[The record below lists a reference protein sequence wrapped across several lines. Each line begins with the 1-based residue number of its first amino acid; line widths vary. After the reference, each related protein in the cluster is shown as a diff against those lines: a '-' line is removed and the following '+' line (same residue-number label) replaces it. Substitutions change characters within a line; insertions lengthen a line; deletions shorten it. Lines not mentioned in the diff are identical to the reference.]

1 MRIGTDSNWAHVAS
15 GWFHGA
21 AVRTDGSLWT
31 WGRNNRGALGQG
43 DTVDRLS
50 PTRVGTGND
59 WALVAAGI
67 DLTVAVK
74 TDGTMWAWG
83 ANTNGQLCMAG
94 SADRLVPTQVGTAN
108 TWSRAHRDVLS
119 APYHGIMAIQTDGSL
134 WGCGQNEGGAL
145 GMGHSSPVATMTR
158 EATNATNWAR
168 IVTYRLNSAAIKTDG
183 TLWTAGGNELGKLG
197 RTCTVVPC
205 NRFGQESTGATHWIR
220 AAHGGWHLNALR
232 SDGTLWSVGE
242 DNGGLLW
249 QGTVMNRSTWVQAAG
264 TGFVDL
270 GVWYYASLA
279 LKSDGSRWGAGYN
292 TSPTHNL
299 SLGIG
304 VTSTFVTSNGA
315 TGPHFAVN
323 PTTCLP

>member
-1 MRIGTDSNWAHVAS
+1 VRIGTDSNWAHVAS

-31 WGRNNRGALGQG
+31 WGRNNRGALGHG

-145 GMGHSSPVATMTR
+145 GMGHSSPVATMAR
-158 EATNATNWAR
+158 EPSNATNWAR

-249 QGTVMNRSTWVQAAG
+249 QGTVINRSTWVQAAG